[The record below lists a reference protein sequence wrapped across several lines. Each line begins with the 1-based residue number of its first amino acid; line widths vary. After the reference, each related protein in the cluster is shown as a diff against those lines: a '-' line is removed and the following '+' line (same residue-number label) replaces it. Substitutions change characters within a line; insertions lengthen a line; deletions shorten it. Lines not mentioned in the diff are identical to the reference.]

1 MTKYQK
7 NLLDRRTRVLEA
19 LEADDPYPNIQAIAG
34 QLAEEYDYVWHVNDR
49 RLREGREAV
58 RQTKKAGRP
67 PKQPPVT
74 EVAEAEITIPATRP
88 FSLPLMLFFCWRE
101 GMTITEACGLQ
112 EKERVIWTNPGADNR
127 EVLIT
132 VTAEVRHI
140 GGGLVAVPYDNG
152 IYGNAWFQTD
162 PRNLRR
168 ATAEEMA
175 RAYAHYRNHPDHV
188 QLPAIGAGS
197 PEEPGNGNV
206 Q

>member
-1 MTKYQK
+1 MTQHQK
-7 NLLDRRTRVLEA
+7 KCLDRRTRILEA
-19 LEADDPYPNIQAIAG
+19 LEADGPYPDLVTIHK
-34 QLAEEYDYVWHVNDR
+34 QLDEDYDYIWRINDR

-58 RQTKKAGRP
+58 LRAKKAGRP
-67 PKQPPVT
+67 PKQPPVA
-74 EVAEAEITIPATRP
+74 EVAEAGITIPATRP
-88 FSLPLMLFFCWRE
+88 FSLPLMLFFFWRE

-175 RAYAHYRNHPDHV
+175 RAYAHYDSHPHRAR
-188 QLPAIGAGS
+188 LPAIEAGS
-197 PEEPGNGNV
+197 PDEPGNGNV